1 MTSPA
6 LNFENFIHL
15 ARPSTATCTGN

>member
-1 MTSPA
+1 MISSA

-15 ARPSTATCTGN
+15 ARPSTATWYG